1 MKKVNKLIKET
12 EMVTEVLK
20 IQEVTVSQDLKI
32 RAPNTAQRASRMRT
46 VTEYWISE
54 VLAGDPWGLGK
65 KRCWRPSQISEAQAV
80 MMNWK
85 LINEIVTKGVRK
97 SRKLFQRKLFMVDN
111 NMEDN
116 DRLKM
121 LQRERVCCLL

>member
-65 KRCWRPSQISEAQAV
+65 KRCW
-80 MMNWK
+80 
-85 LINEIVTKGVRK
+85 
-97 SRKLFQRKLFMVDN
+97 
-111 NMEDN
+111 
-116 DRLKM
+116 
-121 LQRERVCCLL
+121 